1 MDGPVLVTGH
11 LGFLGRALVQGLE
24 EEGIRWYGASR
35 RSGID
40 LANANALAGMPDCAA
55 VVHLAGRNDVTESW
69 SDPELFHRSNVLS
82 TLAIAEYARQRKAR
96 VVFVS
101 TNLYGAPQYIPVDER
116 HPVACLNP
124 YGWSKRSAEMVLE
137 EYAACFDVPVTV
149 LRLFNCYGPRQSNK
163 ALIPH
168 LVEQALAGG
177 PIRVNDLTPRRD
189 YVFVDDVVRVIL
201 RAIARSASATF
212 DVFNIG
218 FGKSWS
224 VAEVIRL
231 LLDVVG
237 QREVIERGDR
247 RRSEVDDVVCD
258 NRKASTALNWAPA
271 VGLPEGL
278 RRMVVVGTL

>member
-55 VVHLAGRNDVTESW
+55 LVHLAGRNDVTESW

-82 TLAIAEYARQRKAR
+82 TLAVAEYARQRKAR

-124 YGWSKRSAEMVLE
+124 YGWSKRSAELVLE

-189 YVFVDDVVRVIL
+189 YVFVDDVVRVVL

-278 RRMVVVGTL
+278 RRMVAAGTL

>member
-82 TLAIAEYARQRKAR
+82 TLTVAEYARQRKAR
-96 VVFVS
+96 VVFLS

-124 YGWSKRSAEMVLE
+124 YGWSKRSAELVLE

-278 RRMVVVGTL
+278 RRMVAVGTL